1 MFQVICEP
9 DLLPNPDGPL
19 GRVVLVPLDGVAV
32 VRRKLMVEVM
42 IPFTKSDKSSDEM
55 VARTV
60 TIVERLVPK
69 LVGKG
74 IHTEG
79 SLLDE
84 EYTED
89 ASIDEATEPV
99 IPAETCHECWKNET
113 HEQYHDEVMF
123 MLPDDNHVI
132 VEIGD
137 IGATDSF
144 WVLLYEHPPKV

>member
-1 MFQVICEP
+1 
-9 DLLPNPDGPL
+9 
-19 GRVVLVPLDGVAV
+19 
-32 VRRKLMVEVM
+32 M
-42 IPFTKSDKSSDEM
+42 IPLTKSDKSSDEM

-60 TIVERLVPK
+60 TIVERLVPEP
-69 LVGKG
+69 VGKG
-74 IHTEG
+74 VHAEG
-79 SLLDE
+79 GLLDE

-113 HEQYHDEVMF
+113 HEQYHNEVMF